1 MTNVALTISTGT
13 TAIDFTDGNSF
24 TLTLTAATELQLPT
38 NDRPFSAQVWVTQS
52 SGGGWSLTFDAGY
65 VVLGDTLTTVD
76 GDKALLNIA
85 SNGSGDLVIIIN
97 NLQ

>member
-38 NDRPFSAQVWVTQS
+38 NDRPFSAQVWVVQDGT
-52 SGGGWSLTFDAGY
+52 GGRSLTFDAGY
-65 VVLGDTLTTVD
+65 VVLGDTLTTTA

-85 SNGSGDLVIIIN
+85 SDGTGNRVIIIN